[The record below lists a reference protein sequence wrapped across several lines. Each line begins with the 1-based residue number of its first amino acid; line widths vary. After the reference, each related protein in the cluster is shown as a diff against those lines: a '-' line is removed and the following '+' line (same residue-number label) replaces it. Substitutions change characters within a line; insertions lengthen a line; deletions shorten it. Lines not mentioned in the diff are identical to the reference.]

1 MGGGGNPS
9 SPILFSLS
17 WGCRPP
23 ASPGPYG
30 AVRQAQG
37 ACGYMHAL
45 YPPPR
50 CNSGA
55 LPQLNSPDGHR
66 AASVVALICLSSPHE
81 VAGGTSATI
90 LCQGRIPWFNA
101 RNRPAD
107 SLTKTRRIAR
117 KGYICQQP
125 AQEPGE
131 AKKNRPRRGG
141 SGINLLDSGHG

>member
-1 MGGGGNPS
+1 MGGGGNP

-30 AVRQAQG
+30 AMRQAKG
-37 ACGYMHAL
+37 AAAGPDGPHAL
-45 YPPPR
+45 HPPPR
-50 CNSGA
+50 FDPGA

-90 LCQGRIPWFNA
+90 ILCHGRIPWLNA

-107 SLTKTRRIAR
+107 SLTKTRRIAHNL
-117 KGYICQQP
+117 GYTMPCRCRSRR
-125 AQEPGE
+125 
-131 AKKNRPRRGG
+131 RPQGTGG
-141 SGINLLDSGHG
+141 LYV